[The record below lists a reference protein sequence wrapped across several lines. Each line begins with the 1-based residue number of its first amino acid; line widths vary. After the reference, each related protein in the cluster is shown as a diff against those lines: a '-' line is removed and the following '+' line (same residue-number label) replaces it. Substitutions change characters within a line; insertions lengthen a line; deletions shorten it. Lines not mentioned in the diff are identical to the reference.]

1 VREGREGVCV
11 RERERGG
18 REDEREC
25 ARGSVRER
33 RGGRM
38 RDRVSA

>member
-1 VREGREGVCV
+1 MCV

-38 RDRVSA
+38 RESECMRESTRE